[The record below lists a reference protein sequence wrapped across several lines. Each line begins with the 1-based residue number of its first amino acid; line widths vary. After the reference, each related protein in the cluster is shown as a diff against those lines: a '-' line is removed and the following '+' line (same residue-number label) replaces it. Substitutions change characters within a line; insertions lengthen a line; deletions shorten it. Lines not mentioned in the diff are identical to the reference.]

1 MRLARNV
8 IYIFSF
14 VPIGSGEIAEGQKSD
29 SRTTTRCEVKKD
41 VDLSEK
47 RTPMSLN

>member
-1 MRLARNV
+1 MRLAKKV

-14 VPIGSGEIAEGQKSD
+14 VPIGSGKIAEGQKSD
-29 SRTTTRCEVKKD
+29 SRTTTRCEVEKD

-47 RTPMSLN
+47 RASMSLN